1 MAQARLDRREQIT
14 GWAFIAPALVLL
26 GLFMIYP
33 IVWSLWMS
41 FQVGKGMNLSF
52 GGFTNIMR
60 LTKDTVFLRAL
71 GNTFTFFIIQV
82 PIMITLALLFAVAL
96 NDATLKF
103 RGLFRTAIFLP
114 CVTSL
119 IAYSTLFKSMF
130 ATDGVV
136 NQALMA
142 VHLIAAPISW
152 FGDPFWAKVVVII
165 AITWR
170 WTGYNMIFYLAA
182 LQNIDRSI
190 YEAARIDGVPA
201 WARFRYLTIPM
212 LKPVILFT
220 TVIST
225 IGTLQLFGE
234 VYNFTAGTGGPSDS
248 TLTLSLYIYNLTFK
262 FMPSFGYSA
271 TVSWVIVI
279 VVAILSFL
287 QFLVV
292 RDRRVKP
299 CRFSRRPRWR
309 PAGRSPRA
317 APCRAMP
324 GRCSGAPWSICC

>member
-1 MAQARLDRREQIT
+1 LAQARLDRRDQIN
-14 GWAFIAPALVLL
+14 GWVFIAPALVLL
-26 GLFMIYP
+26 GLFMLYP
-33 IVWSLWMS
+33 IIWSLWMS
-41 FQVGKGMNLSF
+41 FQVGKGMNFKF
-52 GGFTNIMR
+52 GGLANIMR
-60 LTKDTVFLRAL
+60 LTKDPVFLRAL
-71 GNTFTFFIIQV
+71 TNTCIFFVVQV

-96 NDATLKF
+96 NDSTLKF

-130 ATDGVV
+130 QTDGVV
-136 NQALMA
+136 NQVLMA
-142 VHLIAAPISW
+142 LHISAGPIPW
-152 FGDPFWAKVVVII
+152 LTDPFWAKVLII
-165 AITWR
+165 SAITWR

-201 WARFRYLTIPM
+201 WARFTHITIPM

-225 IGTLQLFGE
+225 IGTLQLFDE
-234 VYNFTAGTGGPSDS
+234 VQNITLGGPADA

-271 TVSWVIVI
+271 TVSWVIV
-279 VVAILSFL
+279 VVVGILSFL
-287 QFLVV
+287 QFLVA
-292 RDRRVKP
+292 RDRR
-299 CRFSRRPRWR
+299 RP
-309 PAGRSPRA
+309 S
-317 APCRAMP
+317 
-324 GRCSGAPWSICC
+324 

>member
-1 MAQARLDRREQIT
+1 MAQSGLARSERIN
-14 GWAFIAPALVLL
+14 GWLFVMPALVLL

-52 GGFTNIMR
+52 GGLANIQR
-60 LTKDTVFLRAL
+60 LTKDPVFIRAL
-71 GNTFTFFIIQV
+71 INTFTFFIVQV

-96 NDATLKF
+96 NDSTLRF

-119 IAYSTLFKSMF
+119 IAYSTIFKSMF
-130 ATDGVV
+130 AVDGVI
-136 NQALMA
+136 NQTLMA
-142 VHLIAAPISW
+142 LHLINGPISW
-152 FGDPFWAKVVVII
+152 LGDPFWAKVTVIM

-220 TVIST
+220 TVVST
-225 IGTLQLFGE
+225 IGTLQLFDE
-234 VYNFTAGTGGPSDS
+234 VFNLTGGTGGPSDS
-248 TLTLSLYIYNLTFK
+248 TVTLSLYIYNLTFK

-271 TVSWVIVI
+271 TVSWVIV
-279 VVAILSFL
+279 VLVAILSFL
-287 QFLVV
+287 QFLVA
-292 RDRRVKP
+292 RDRKVK
-299 CRFSRRPRWR
+299 S
-309 PAGRSPRA
+309 S
-317 APCRAMP
+317 
-324 GRCSGAPWSICC
+324 